1 MFRAARLVVD
11 TGLHAKRWERQ
22 RAINYMM
29 ENTGKP
35 RSEVAAEIDRY
46 IVMPGQAC
54 AYMVGA
60 LEIMALREEAQ
71 ARQGE
76 RFNLPD
82 FHQAILINGALP
94 LAILRRE
101 VTASLQ

>member
-1 MFRAARLVVD
+1 MHLQ
-11 TGLHAKRWERQ
+11 GPESHL
-22 RAINYMM
+22 
-29 ENTGKP
+29 
-35 RSEVAAEIDRY
+35 
-46 IVMPGQAC
+46 
-54 AYMVGA
+54 VGA

-82 FHQAILINGALP
+82 FHQAILENGALP